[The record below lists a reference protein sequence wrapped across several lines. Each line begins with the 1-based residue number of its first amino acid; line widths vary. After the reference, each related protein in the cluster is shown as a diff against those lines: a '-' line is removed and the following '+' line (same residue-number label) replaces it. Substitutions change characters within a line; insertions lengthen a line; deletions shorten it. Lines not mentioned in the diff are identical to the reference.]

1 MTERER
7 PTALGEDV
15 RKTTRRGR
23 VHWSADYHP
32 GSFRKMFME
41 QLIAKTGITRYHLLG
56 RPRLGP
62 TFDMDRSYFLW

>member
-1 MTERER
+1 
-7 PTALGEDV
+7 
-15 RKTTRRGR
+15 
-23 VHWSADYHP
+23 
-32 GSFRKMFME
+32 MFME